1 MREWSHDNIT
11 LLCADCMDVMRLY
24 DPSAGSGAWMADLA
38 VCDPDYGLGKLMI
51 GGNYMARYGKSGC
64 SLGGKPTREYFDQLR
79 MVSRHQVIW
88 GGNYFDFLPPTRCFL
103 IWHKKDG
110 PKNFADCEYAWTS
123 FDKNAR
129 LFSSA
134 RNPKGISGTDKRIH
148 ICQKPVQLYMW
159 IYDLFAKPGDRILDT
174 HAGSASSAI
183 AAWELNHPYI
193 GIEINPDYFDKA
205 VERLEKHISTHPKL
219 KEIL

>member
-1 MREWSHDNIT
+1 
-11 LLCADCMDVMRLY
+11 MDVMRSY

-38 VCDPDYGLGKLMI
+38 VCDPDYGLDKLMV
-51 GGNYMARYGKSGC
+51 GGNYMARYGKSGR

-103 IWHKKDG
+103 VWHKKDG

-134 RNPKGISGTDKRIH
+134 RNPRGISGNDKRIY

-159 IYDLFAKPGDRILDT
+159 VYDMLAKSEDRILDT
-174 HAGSASSAI
+174 HMGSGSSAI
-183 AAWELNHPYI
+183 AAYETNHPYI

-205 VERLEKHISTHPKL
+205 VERLEKHIATHPKL
-219 KEIL
+219 KVLL